1 MAATDKTPSTATTPG
16 TVGTTPSGATI
27 PAAGASRVDKA
38 PVASTTPASGVGTPG
53 VASPGKTV
61 IADGVIAKVA
71 GIAAREVPGVHALG
85 GGAARA
91 FGALRD
97 VIGSSDLSQGVR
109 VEVGETQVAADVTI
123 VVEYP
128 QPMTLVAEQV
138 RAAVARAIEDLVGMQ
153 VAEVNVAINDVHIP
167 GEDDD
172 DTAGAAAAPGRV
184 S

>member
-1 MAATDKTPSTATTPG
+1 MAENSIITPADVTTAATTGLATDGPTPG
-16 TVGTTPSGATI
+16 RTV
-27 PAAGASRVDKA
+27 
-38 PVASTTPASGVGTPG
+38 VADAV
-53 VASPGKTV
+53 V
-61 IADGVIAKVA
+61 AKVA

-97 VIGSSDLSQGVR
+97 VVGSTDLGQGVR

-128 QPMTLVAEQV
+128 VAISRVADQV
-138 RAAVARAIEDLVGMQ
+138 RESVAAAIEQLVGMD
-153 VAEVNVAINDVHIP
+153 VAEVNVAVADVHVP

-172 DTAGAAAAPGRV
+172 EG
-184 S
+184 

>member
-1 MAATDKTPSTATTPG
+1 MAASDKTTATPA
-16 TVGTTPSGATI
+16 SGATV
-27 PAAGASRVDKA
+27 PAASTSRVDKA
-38 PVASTTPASGVGTPG
+38 PVATTTPASSVGTPG
-53 VASPGKTV
+53 VATAGKTV
-61 IADGVIAKVA
+61 IADGVISKVA

-128 QPMTLVAEQV
+128 QPMNQVAEQV
-138 RAAVARAIEDLVGMQ
+138 RAAVAVAIEQLVGMQ
-153 VAEVNVAINDVHIP
+153 VAEINVAINDVYIP

-172 DTAGAAAAPGRV
+172 DQAAESRV

>member
-1 MAATDKTPSTATTPG
+1 MANTTSDNSTPTPAT
-16 TVGTTPSGATI
+16 
-27 PAAGASRVDKA
+27 SRVDKVVA
-38 PVASTTPASGVGTPG
+38 PSSSLSTSTTAG
-53 VASPGKTV
+53 VASGKTV
-61 IADGVIAKVA
+61 IADGVISKVA
-71 GIAAREVPGVHALG
+71 GIAAREVPGVFALG

-97 VIGSSDLSQGVR
+97 VIGSTDLGQGVR

-128 QPMTLVAEQV
+128 QPMHEVAEQV
-138 RAAVARAIEDLVGMQ
+138 RASVARAITQLVGME

-172 DTAGAAAAPGRV
+172 EQAGTESRV

>member
-1 MAATDKTPSTATTPG
+1 MAENSTPTPADVTTAGVTGLVTDGTTPG
-16 TVGTTPSGATI
+16 RTV
-27 PAAGASRVDKA
+27 
-38 PVASTTPASGVGTPG
+38 VADAV
-53 VASPGKTV
+53 V
-61 IADGVIAKVA
+61 AKVA

-97 VIGSSDLSQGVR
+97 VVGNTDLGQGVR

-128 QPMTLVAEQV
+128 VAISQVADQV
-138 RAAVARAIEDLVGMQ
+138 RESVAAAIEQLVGMD
-153 VAEVNVAINDVHIP
+153 VAEVNVSVTDVHIP
-167 GEDDD
+167 GDDD
-172 DTAGAAAAPGRV
+172 E

>member
-1 MAATDKTPSTATTPG
+1 MADTTPTTPATT
-16 TVGTTPSGATI
+16 
-27 PAAGASRVDKA
+27 AASTSRVDKA
-38 PVASTTPASGVGTPG
+38 PVSTTAATTSSSTGSTGVTA
-53 VASPGKTV
+53 VGKTV
-61 IADGVIAKVA
+61 IADSVISKVA

-97 VIGSSDLSQGVR
+97 VIGTQDLSQGVR

-128 QPMTLVAEQV
+128 QPMNRIAEDV
-138 RAAVARAIEDLVGMQ
+138 RASVARAIEQLVGME
-153 VAEVNVAINDVHIP
+153 VAEVNVAINDVFIP

-172 DTAGAAAAPGRV
+172 ADENAESRV
-184 S
+184 R